1 MTFNKTDNLRVG
13 RTRSIHRDNPPFLVE
28 HHKTGVSVNIVLI
41 AKILLQELLPLRL
54 VLFQLCFPRLT
65 VSIHRNAD
73 NLNTRIVSE
82 ILFPYK
88 EFPHNGDRTRLPTRP
103 NKTALPCRSEN
114 LETFPAIGALA
125 SVVLLFLNDR
135 PVVSDEPAR
144 SSAGQ

>member
-82 ILFPYK
+82 ILSYFFHIRNFLTTGTAPGY
-88 EFPHNGDRTRLPTRP
+88 PHVQIKPPCLVGL
-103 NKTALPCRSEN
+103 KT
-114 LETFPAIGALA
+114 
-125 SVVLLFLNDR
+125 
-135 PVVSDEPAR
+135 
-144 SSAGQ
+144 

>member
-65 VSIHRNAD
+65 VSIWKSHAT
-73 NLNTRIVSE
+73 LT
-82 ILFPYK
+82 P
-88 EFPHNGDRTRLPTRP
+88 
-103 NKTALPCRSEN
+103 
-114 LETFPAIGALA
+114 LA
-125 SVVLLFLNDR
+125 KQDCPLWLQYD
-135 PVVSDEPAR
+135 
-144 SSAGQ
+144 